1 MPGYELSNSYT
12 LKTLNISKNT
22 GPGSASGAEQIQG
35 AVPNTV
41 SLIGAFQDLVIYHD
55 IDETVTSGYI
65 TLKEQGNLIKQFPIM
80 GWERIDIEFSV
91 AGTSSG
97 GNSSSMYTPYKRSFF
112 VYAVDDMGES
122 GDTKMYA
129 LRFADLSALINVS
142 SRLEHRYTGKAESII
157 QEICSSE
164 IFSSHG
170 IKNTATGST
179 TAINLT
185 TDTST
190 KFTMDY
196 VSPCWKPFD
205 FINRIA
211 SLAVSS
217 NGNFNDCIFFQQT
230 DGSFHFTDWLTLFKG
245 TAVEFKKKPILEPK
259 ITDKYVINDFVLNKL
274 FNTQAQAMAGMF
286 GDVTKIFD
294 FSNMSIHS
302 FVNYYYQAD
311 VESDSP
317 KYSAIK
323 VDRINQSSKDGY
335 LVSNPS
341 YIDSLMTPYVKNNK
355 GDPRFSAIK
364 QNPAACIN
372 VFATGFDQ
380 TSVQRATGAGI
391 VGQPVAYETAKYAY
405 ANGIPCNLNMRAKSA
420 VFTLNPCIDLQL
432 GQIVNI
438 NMAGNYSEKT
448 DKQTIEEFLNG
459 VWYIGKIKYHLTLAE
474 ISVDVEC
481 YSTSLNLR
489 S

>member
-1 MPGYELSNSYT
+1 MAFELNNSYS

-22 GPGSASGAEQIQG
+22 GPGSVSGVESVNA
-35 AVPNTV
+35 PTTV
-41 SLIGAFQDLVIYHD
+41 SLIGAFEDLVIYHN
-55 IDETVTSGYI
+55 IDETVTSGFL
-65 TLKEQGNLIKQFPIM
+65 TLKDQGNLIKQFPII
-80 GWERIDIEFSV
+80 GWERIDIEFNV
-91 AGTSSG
+91 KGYSSG
-97 GNSSSMYTPYKRSFF
+97 GNTSEVYTPYKRSFF
-112 VYAVDDMGES
+112 VYAIDDLAEQ
-122 GDTKMYA
+122 GDTKLYT

-142 SRLEHRYTGKAESII
+142 SRLEHRYTGKAEEII
-157 QEICSSE
+157 KEICSCE
-164 IFSSHG
+164 FFSSHG
-170 IKNTATGST
+170 IKNTPTGST
-179 TAINLT
+179 AAINLASA
-185 TDTST
+185 TST
-190 KFTMDY
+190 KFNMDY

-230 DGSFHFTDWLTLFKG
+230 DGTFQFSDWLTLFNQ
-245 TAVEFKKKPILEPK
+245 TPVEFKKKPMLK
-259 ITDKYVINDFVLNKL
+259 QQITDKYVINDYVLNKL
-274 FNTQAQAMAGMF
+274 FNTQQQAMAGMF

-302 FVNYYYQAD
+302 FVNYYYSAD

-323 VDRINQSSKDGY
+323 VDRINQSSQQGY
-335 LVSNPS
+335 QVSNPS

-380 TSVQRATGAGI
+380 TSVQKAFGGGI
-391 VGQPVAYETAKYAY
+391 TGQPVAYETAKYAY
-405 ANGIPCNLNMRAKSA
+405 ANGIPCNLNMRTKS
-420 VFTLNPCIDLQL
+420 VIFTLNPCTDLKL
-432 GQIVNI
+432 GQLVNI
-438 NMAGNYSEKT
+438 NMSGTYSEKT

-459 VWYIGKIKYHLTLAE
+459 VWYIGKIKYHLTLSE
-474 ISVDVEC
+474 ITVDVEC